1 MKGFI
6 DSLRIRQKQMI
17 LVLGDILFIS
27 FAYIVSLALF
37 RFNNDF
43 SLKSLLAVNVIYISV
58 FFLFKLYSSLWRF
71 AGSYEFLNV
80 VFANIVSVSLF
91 YLISKILLISNIS
104 FQFAIILLIFSSLAT
119 VCMRMFYRL
128 LRRYLTAYRSN
139 SIEHCSFSENKKTM
153 VVGAGYTGSLIIK
166 EMLSNPHLG
175 YKPVAVIDDDN
186 KKANSYINRVKVV
199 GGRDKIK
206 WAVKNCNI
214 EVILI
219 AIAKIDSVNK
229 KEIINISKETGC
241 EIKIIPSYD
250 EILNEKVFLSKMRN
264 VQVEELL
271 GRDTVKLDMENISEY
286 LYDKTILI
294 TGGGGS
300 IGSEICRQVSRFS
313 PKQLVI
319 LDIYENN
326 VYDLQIELKTK
337 YPDLN
342 MSVVIASVRD
352 KNRLDS
358 VFARYRPD
366 VVFHAAAH
374 KHVPL
379 MEDNPCE
386 AIKNNVF
393 GTLNTC
399 ECADKY
405 SVKRFVMISTDKAVN
420 PTNIMGATKRICEFI
435 VQAIDKKSETKFVGV
450 RFGNVLGSNGSVI
463 PLFKKQI
470 LEGGPVTVTHKD
482 ITRFFM
488 TIPEASQLVLQAG
501 AFAEGGEIFVLDMGE
516 SVKIYDLACDLIKLS
531 GFEPNKDIEVKVTGL
546 RPGEKLYEELLMKHE
561 ISANTKHEKIF
572 VGKPDEYDF
581 EKLRNKLNS
590 IRLMLE
596 SESDEMAY
604 FIIKDLVPT
613 YVAKNEKFEKME
625 KIEEKEIEVGEV
637 AVEGE

>member
-1 MKGFI
+1 MNGFI
-6 DSLRIRQKQMI
+6 DSLKVRQKQLI
-17 LVLGDILFIS
+17 LVLSDILFVS
-27 FAYIVSLALF
+27 FVYIVAVVIFRLNSEVSLI
-37 RFNNDF
+37 
-43 SLKSLLAVNVIYISV
+43 SLVAINVIYIAV

-80 VFANIVSVSLF
+80 IFANVISMSLF
-91 YLISKILLISNIS
+91 FLFSKFLLKSNIS
-104 FQFAIILLIFSSLAT
+104 FEFAIILLIFSSLFT
-119 VCMRMFYRL
+119 VSMRMLYRL

-139 SIEHCSFSENKKTM
+139 SEEICLNTKKTM

-175 YKPVAVIDDDN
+175 YKPVVVIDDDK
-186 KKANSYINRVKVV
+186 KKAKSYINRVKVI
-199 GGRDKIK
+199 GGREDIKI
-206 WAVKNCNI
+206 AATEYGVK
-214 EVILI
+214 VILI
-219 AIAKIDSVNK
+219 AIARIDGVNK
-229 KEIINISKETGC
+229 KEIINICKETGC

-250 EILNEKVFLSKMRN
+250 EILNEKVFLNKMRD

-271 GRDTVKLDMENISEY
+271 GRDTVKLDMDNISEY
-286 LYDKTILI
+286 LSNKTILI

-326 VYDLQIELKTK
+326 VYDLQIELKRK

-342 MSVVIASVRD
+342 MSVIIASVRD

-358 VFARYRPD
+358 VFAKYRPD

-405 SVKRFVMISTDKAVN
+405 GVKRFVMISTDKAVN

-435 VQAIDKKSETKFVGV
+435 VQAIDKVSDTKFVGV

-470 LEGGPVTVTHKD
+470 LEGGPVTVTDKN

-501 AFAEGGEIFVLDMGE
+501 AFAKGGEIFVLDMGE

-561 ISANTKHEKIF
+561 ISANTEHKKIF
-572 VGKPDEYDF
+572 VGKPDDYDF
-581 EKLRNKLNS
+581 DKLKNKLNS
-590 IRLMLE
+590 VRLMLQNE
-596 SESDEMAY
+596 SEEMAY
-604 FIIKDLVPT
+604 FIIKDLVPS
-613 YVAKNEKFEKME
+613 YEAKNEKFEKMGKCE
-625 KIEEKEIEVGEV
+625 VEEIDGGEV